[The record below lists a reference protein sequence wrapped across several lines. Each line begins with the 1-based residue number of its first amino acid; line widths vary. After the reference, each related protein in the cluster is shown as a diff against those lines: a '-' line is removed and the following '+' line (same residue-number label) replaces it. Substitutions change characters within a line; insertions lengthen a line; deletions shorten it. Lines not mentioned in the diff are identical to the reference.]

1 MLAQPRLAAATR
13 ATYIAFIGNG
23 FAFASW
29 ASRIPQVRDRLHL
42 TSQELGL
49 VLLTLAAGSVI
60 ALLVAG
66 VIVHRFHS
74 RRTVA
79 VMSVLLGA
87 ALAVVALGYLGG
99 VVPLVVGLFMY
110 GFTTAAW
117 DVAMN
122 VQGAAVERLSGR
134 AIMPRFHAGFSIGT
148 VAGALVGA
156 VMVALHISVTAH
168 ILAVAV
174 VVAVV
179 TPFAVR
185 SFVPDIEPDPDPDP
199 ASELEADAGTRPAR
213 AVADAARV
221 PGSSGAASALRRWLE
236 PRTLLI
242 GLVVLA
248 FAFTEGAGNDWIS
261 LALIDGYQQ
270 PAVVGT
276 LGFAVFLA
284 AMTAGRWFSQGILA
298 RYGRVVVVRSQ
309 GVLAIAGVLLFVFG
323 QATPVAFAALLLWGV
338 GASLGFPVGMSAAAD
353 DPAAAAGRVSV
364 VASIGYCAFLAGP
377 PLIGYLGQN
386 VTVLRALLAVAVV
399 LALATLITGALRPLA
414 GTE

>member
-13 ATYIAFIGNG
+13 ATYVAFIGNG

-60 ALLVAG
+60 ALLLAG

-134 AIMPRFHAGFSIGT
+134 AIMSRFHAGFSIGT

-156 VMVALHISVTAH
+156 VMVALHVSVTAH

-199 ASELEADAGTRPAR
+199 A
-213 AVADAARV
+213 
-221 PGSSGAASALRRWLE
+221 
-236 PRTLLI
+236 
-242 GLVVLA
+242 
-248 FAFTEGAGNDWIS
+248 
-261 LALIDGYQQ
+261 
-270 PAVVGT
+270 
-276 LGFAVFLA
+276 
-284 AMTAGRWFSQGILA
+284 
-298 RYGRVVVVRSQ
+298 
-309 GVLAIAGVLLFVFG
+309 
-323 QATPVAFAALLLWGV
+323 
-338 GASLGFPVGMSAAAD
+338 
-353 DPAAAAGRVSV
+353 
-364 VASIGYCAFLAGP
+364 
-377 PLIGYLGQN
+377 
-386 VTVLRALLAVAVV
+386 
-399 LALATLITGALRPLA
+399 
-414 GTE
+414 